1 MLSILLLSA
10 KVRWILCAGHSGVL
24 GNECAN
30 ALAGQ
35 AKTES
40 ILTLDPATAFLIVYE
55 NIEAVGVD

>member
-40 ILTLDPATAFLIVYE
+40 ILTLDPATAFSLVFLL
-55 NIEAVGVD
+55 V